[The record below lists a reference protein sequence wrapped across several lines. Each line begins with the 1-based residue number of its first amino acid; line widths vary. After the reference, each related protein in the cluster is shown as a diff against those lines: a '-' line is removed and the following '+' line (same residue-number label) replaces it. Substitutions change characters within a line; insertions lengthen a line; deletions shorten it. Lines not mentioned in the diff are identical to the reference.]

1 MKLRIARKII
11 LRRAG
16 AKLLK
21 PCWHYK
27 QKTIKEASRVY
38 RKAERLVYKRELAL
52 FKALEIGKPPPDIR
66 GFRKW

>member
-21 PCWHYK
+21 SYWHYK
-27 QKTIKEASRVY
+27 RKTIKEASRVY
-38 RKAERLVYKRELAL
+38 RKAEQLVYKREFAF
-52 FKALEIGKPPPDIR
+52 FKALETGKTPSDIR